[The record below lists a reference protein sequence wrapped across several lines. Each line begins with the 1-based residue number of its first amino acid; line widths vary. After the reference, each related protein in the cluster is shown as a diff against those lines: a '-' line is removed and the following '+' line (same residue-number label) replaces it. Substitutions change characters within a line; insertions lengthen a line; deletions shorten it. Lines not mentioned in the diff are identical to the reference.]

1 MNEAGR
7 RTIPHTQLPEG
18 RPGDVLHPEWSAY
31 RREAARLLAE
41 GHEGKFALI
50 HGGRVLAVHD
60 TWDAARE
67 AGLRLFLREP
77 FLVQPIRSEE
87 PVLRLRGYSLPCP
100 G

>member
-1 MNEAGR
+1 MNEVER

-18 RPGDVLHPEWSAY
+18 RPGDVLYLEWNTY

-41 GHEGKFALI
+41 GHEGKFVLI
-50 HGGRVLAVHD
+50 RGGQVVAVHD
-60 TWDAARE
+60 TWNAARE
-67 AGLRLFLREP
+67 AGLRLSFREP
-77 FLVQPIRSEE
+77 FLVQQIRSEE